1 MERVMT
7 GAFGRAVLGIALL
20 SAMDALIKAVAARY
34 PTFEITFLR
43 FACGT
48 LVAGAVLA
56 VRRPGWPTRET
67 VVANSWRALLVVV
80 TATSFFYALGRLPL
94 AEAQALAF
102 LAPVFIAFFGVVL
115 LRERIDGRIVVAL
128 LAGFAGMVII
138 VHGSGTSGGA
148 RSWDGIAAAL
158 AAAVTYALSMVM
170 LRARATRDRVETI
183 VFFQNIGPAL
193 VLAAPAGAV
202 WVPPH
207 VSDLSLFL
215 AIGCLGAIGHL
226 ILATAFA
233 RVEAARLAPLE
244 YTALIWA
251 VALGYLF
258 FGEVPSLQTLAGG
271 ALIVLGALATVR
283 R

>member
-1 MERVMT
+1 MT

-43 FACGT
+43 FAFGT

-67 VVANSWRALLVVV
+67 VVANSWRALLVVI

-102 LAPVFIAFFGVVL
+102 LAPIFIAFFGVVL
-115 LRERIDGRIVVAL
+115 LRERVDGRVVAAL
-128 LAGFAGMVII
+128 LAGFAGMAVI
-138 VHGSGTSGGA
+138 VHGSGASGGE

-158 AAAVTYALSMVM
+158 VAAVTYALSMVM

-183 VFFQNIGPAL
+183 VFFQNVGPAL
-193 VLAAPAGAV
+193 VLAAPAAAV

-207 VSDLSLFL
+207 LPDLWLFL
-215 AIGCLGAIGHL
+215 AIGCLGTIGHL

-258 FGEVPSLQTLAGG
+258 FGEVPSPQTLAGG
-271 ALIVLGALATVR
+271 ALIVLGALATAR